1 MKVFLDTNV
10 VLDFYDESR
19 GHYMPLAIIFDL
31 AVKRKIQ
38 LSVCSQSFI
47 TAFYLLRKIYDKDI
61 LYDSM
66 RSLFKL
72 CQVSPVD
79 RAVIEKALLR
89 EGHDFEDTVQFFSCR
104 TIDADVILTRDK
116 NGFKEFDI
124 RHITAEEFLRTP
136 GQVRVSPTNTNLTN
150 LTNRG
155 KGQM

>member
-19 GHYMPLAIIFDL
+19 GHYMPSAIIFDL

-72 CQVSPVD
+72 CQVTPVD

-124 RHITAEEFLRTP
+124 RHITAEEFLNEFLE
-136 GQVRVSPTNTNLTN
+136 SLS
-150 LTNRG
+150 
-155 KGQM
+155 

>member
-1 MKVFLDTNV
+1 
-10 VLDFYDESR
+10 
-19 GHYMPLAIIFDL
+19 
-31 AVKRKIQ
+31 
-38 LSVCSQSFI
+38 
-47 TAFYLLRKIYDKDI
+47 
-61 LYDSM
+61 M

-124 RHITAEEFLRTP
+124 RHITAEEFLNEFLE
-136 GQVRVSPTNTNLTN
+136 SLS
-150 LTNRG
+150 
-155 KGQM
+155 